1 MTVACLKAGS
11 KVAHDGSVWSVVALS
26 GDRAT
31 IEDRVAG
38 STRSVA
44 ITHLL
49 TAPGSR
55 LLDAPIALPQAAVGP
70 LLANLDEAQL
80 HDLRDRAAHVLE
92 LTTGYRSGDAGD
104 ALPGEPRE
112 PYRPGTAKM
121 DRYAAK
127 AAELGIGVR
136 TVRRWVT
143 AFECDR
149 EAGLIDGRHQRTS
162 EPLRGIDPRW
172 LDELSR
178 VLDEHV
184 GASRPSQQLLLDRVD
199 ARVTEQHGA
208 DAVPKRWKAKRALTE
223 VARGTN
229 ALTGSTKAKRSIA
242 NRPATPYGKLV
253 ATRPG
258 EYLLLDT
265 TTLDVFAMDPVTLRW
280 VRLELTIALDLCS
293 RSIVALRLS
302 PVSTKSVD
310 ASLVLY
316 EAISPDSTARTGG
329 GILPYPG
336 IPTRVFIA
344 PDDEPADGLPC
355 VAPETVVI
363 DHGKIYVSAHLQSVC
378 ARLGISIQ
386 PARPYQPTDKAAVER
401 VFRTIREDLLA
412 ALPGYKGPDVY
423 SRGAHP
429 EDLAYYFVDEL
440 EQILREWVADRYHR
454 RPHRGLVHPDVP
466 GLDLCPNEAFE
477 MGIARAGRLLVP
489 ARPDLAYDFLPVTWR
504 TIQHYG
510 VELHGLR
517 YDGEAINEYRN
528 RKSTFTGAH
537 AGKWPIRHDPDD
549 VSRVFFQDPK
559 TNEWGALVW
568 AHHSEIGVPFSA
580 EALAYARRL
589 ARETQRFPDDRRELA
604 ELLERWDAGLT
615 RNPTE
620 RRMALRLSQQRND
633 RLVAANDGETAS
645 VTDLASVRA
654 ATQRTVAP
662 ADAEESYD
670 EPVAGL
676 LGDDDDPDELDALP
690 ADELDAKYYDD
701 AFGSFS

>member
-1 MTVACLKAGS
+1 MCAQSGGGS
-11 KVAHDGSVWSVVALS
+11 
-26 GDRAT
+26 
-31 IEDRVAG
+31 
-38 STRSVA
+38 
-44 ITHLL
+44 
-49 TAPGSR
+49 
-55 LLDAPIALPQAAVGP
+55 
-70 LLANLDEAQL
+70 
-80 HDLRDRAAHVLE
+80 
-92 LTTGYRSGDAGD
+92 
-104 ALPGEPRE
+104 PR
-112 PYRPGTAKM
+112 
-121 DRYAAK
+121 
-127 AAELGIGVR
+127 
-136 TVRRWVT
+136 
-143 AFECDR
+143 FEHDR
-149 EAGLIDGRHQRTS
+149 EAGLIDGRHQRAS

-172 LDELSR
+172 LDELTR
-178 VLDEHV
+178 VLEEHV
-184 GASRPSQQLLLDRVD
+184 GESRPPQQLLLDRVD
-199 ARVTEQHGA
+199 ARVTEQHGE
-208 DAVPKRWKAKRALTE
+208 DAVPKRWKAKRAITE

-242 NRPATPYGKLV
+242 NRPAAPYGKLV

-265 TTLDVFAMDPVTLRW
+265 TTLDVFAMDAVTLRW

-310 ASLVLY
+310 ASLVIY
-316 EAISPDSTARTGG
+316 EAISPGSTARTGG

-336 IPTRVFIA
+336 IPTRLFIA
-344 PDDEPADGLPC
+344 PDDEPAGGLPG

-386 PARPYQPTDKAAVER
+386 PARPYKPTDKAAVER

-423 SRGAHP
+423 SRGANP

-466 GLDLCPNEAFE
+466 GLDLCPNDAFE

-489 ARPDLAYDFLPVTWR
+489 TRPDLAYDFLPVTWR

-517 YDGEAINEYRN
+517 YDGEAINDYRN
-528 RKSTFTGAH
+528 RKSTFTGAN

-559 TNEWGALVW
+559 TNEWHPLIW
-568 AHHSEIGVPFSA
+568 AHHSDIGVPFSA
-580 EALAYARRL
+580 EALTYARRL
-589 ARETQRFPDDRRELA
+589 ARETQRFPDDRRALA
-604 ELLERWDAGLT
+604 ELLDRWNAGLT

-633 RLVAANDGETAS
+633 RLMAADAEPAS

-654 ATQRTVAP
+654 VTNKTEVP
-662 ADAEESYD
+662 TDTGESYE
-670 EPVAGL
+670 EPTADL
-676 LGDDDDPDELDALP
+676 LGDDDDPDELDAVP
-690 ADELDAKYYDD
+690 ADELDDQYYDD